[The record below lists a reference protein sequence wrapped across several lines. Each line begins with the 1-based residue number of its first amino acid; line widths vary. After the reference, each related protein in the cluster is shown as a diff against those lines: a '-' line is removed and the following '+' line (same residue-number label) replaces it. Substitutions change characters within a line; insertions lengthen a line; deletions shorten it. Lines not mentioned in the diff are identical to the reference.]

1 MHKETQIRRVPRFRI
16 RDVTGAITT
25 PQEAEVLDLSL
36 GGALVEHKGMLH
48 VGDLCFL
55 DLPTSGGFFTLRCRV
70 VHIRVSRLEPD
81 GFVYYRT
88 GVEFLNVA
96 AEHEQPLGALIRA
109 YGAPEGNDWKCGGL

>member
-48 VGDLCFL
+48 VGDCCFL
-55 DLPTSGGFFTLRCRV
+55 DLPTAGGFFTIRCRV
-70 VHIRVSRLEPD
+70 VHIRVSRLEPA
-81 GFVYYRT
+81 GLLYYQT
-88 GVEFLNVA
+88 GVEFLDIA
-96 AEHEQPLGALIRA
+96 TEDEEPLGALIRA
-109 YGAPEGNDWKCGGL
+109 YGAPKDSDGKRGSL